1 MRKRRDPSGG
11 AGDQKRTAMTDTED
25 EFVYATVKGF
35 ERETGIQ
42 RAYYYLCGALII
54 GAVFFLL
61 PSRSK
66 KNHEGRH

>member
-1 MRKRRDPSGG
+1 MGQATKNAQPL
-11 AGDQKRTAMTDTED
+11 TDTED
-25 EFVYATVKGF
+25 EYVYATVKGF

-61 PSRSK
+61 PSQSQEK
-66 KNHEGRH
+66 QGGKH